1 MQFRLRL
8 ETRSYFAAMYVCVC
22 KAVSHKHI
30 HRAVNEGAVSLR
42 DLKNL
47 TGLGTCCGK
56 CVPDARRTLTEA
68 TARRAVAEQPLF
80 ATPGLIAA

>member
-1 MQFRLRL
+1 
-8 ETRSYFAAMYVCVC
+8 MYVCVC

-68 TARRAVAEQPLF
+68 TARRAAAEQPLF
-80 ATPGLIAA
+80 SAPGLIAA